1 MYSESSQSYL
11 QLRHNLPW
19 LNKEIVQLITK
30 RNLLFRRA
38 HKSGN
43 RDDQEK
49 FKQLRNRV
57 VSKLRSAKTKC
68 FTNLH
73 PHNTK
78 DFWKLVKSVKPRSST
93 FPTLELG
100 DIVAPSDLEK
110 ASLLN
115 DVFINSFNL
124 STPVLDVSDL
134 PTTDPNECPE
144 SLFCTEDEVYEMLS
158 TLDTTKSS
166 GHDEISARMLK
177 ETALSVTP
185 AVTQLF
191 NISISLGE
199 LPDEWKIARVSPI
212 PKSSN
217 HSDPSNYRPVSL
229 LSVLSKL
236 LERHTRNTLLDH
248 LTLYSPISAQQWGF
262 SQGKSATGALL
273 AATDQWHQWL
283 DSGTDICAVFF
294 DYRKAFDSVPHKPLL
309 EKLKATNINPYL
321 LRWITPYLTSR
332 VQYVC
337 VNAWCFFQLTHYLHV
352 SSGVPQ
358 GSVIGPLLFIFYVND
373 ISSISLSNGTL
384 SLFADD
390 VLLYHSIQKPVDYQ
404 HLQIDIDNLCEWT
417 DDSHL
422 QLNRTKCKF
431 MVISRKRQPI
441 LPSQPLT
448 VNHSQLERVYSYKY
462 LSVWQTSPRVCSY
475 SLGSSPSW
483 FHSFSGENP
492 KICLEDVHQK
502 MEP

>member
-1 MYSESSQSYL
+1 M
-11 QLRHNLPW
+11 
-19 LNKEIVQLITK
+19 
-30 RNLLFRRA
+30 
-38 HKSGN
+38 
-43 RDDQEK
+43 
-49 FKQLRNRV
+49 
-57 VSKLRSAKTKC
+57 
-68 FTNLH
+68 
-73 PHNTK
+73 
-78 DFWKLVKSVKPRSST
+78 
-93 FPTLELG
+93 
-100 DIVAPSDLEK
+100 
-110 ASLLN
+110 
-115 DVFINSFNL
+115 
-124 STPVLDVSDL
+124 
-134 PTTDPNECPE
+134 
-144 SLFCTEDEVYEMLS
+144 
-158 TLDTTKSS
+158 
-166 GHDEISARMLK
+166 
-177 ETALSVTP
+177 
-185 AVTQLF
+185 
-191 NISISLGE
+191 
-199 LPDEWKIARVSPI
+199 
-212 PKSSN
+212 
-217 HSDPSNYRPVSL
+217 
-229 LSVLSKL
+229 
-236 LERHTRNTLLDH
+236 ERHIRNTLLDH

-262 SQGKSATGALL
+262 SRGKSATGALL

-321 LRWITPYLTSR
+321 LRWITAYLTSR

-337 VNAWCFFQLTHYLHV
+337 VNGASSNSLPV

-358 GSVIGPLLFIFYVND
+358 GSIIGPLLFIFYVND

-390 VLLYHSIQKPVDYQ
+390 VLLYRSIQKPVDYQ

-417 DDSHL
+417 DDNHL

-462 LSVWQTSPRVCSY
+462 LGVWLTSTLNWSTQITENNKKARSQLGIIYRNFYQHSNSATLLQLYLSYITSPRVCSY

>member
-1 MYSESSQSYL
+1 MYSERSLTY
-11 QLRHNLPW
+11 LPW

-57 VSKLRSAKTKC
+57 VSKLRSAKTKF

-93 FPTLELG
+93 FPTLKLG
-100 DIVAPSDLEK
+100 DIVATSDLEK

-115 DVFINSFNL
+115 DVFINL

-166 GHDEISARMLK
+166 GQSEISARMLK
-177 ETALSVTP
+177 ETALSMTP

-217 HSDPSNYRPVSL
+217 RSDPSNYRPISL

-236 LERHTRNTLLDH
+236 LERHIRNTLLDH

-262 SQGKSATGALL
+262 SRGKSATGALL

-321 LRWITPYLTSR
+321 LRWITAYLTSR

-337 VNAWCFFQLTHYLHV
+337 VNGASSNSLPV

-390 VLLYHSIQKPVDYQ
+390 VYTTLSFHT
-404 HLQIDIDNLCEWT
+404 EA
-417 DDSHL
+417 
-422 QLNRTKCKF
+422 
-431 MVISRKRQPI
+431 SR
-441 LPSQPLT
+441 LSTPSDR
-448 VNHSQLERVYSYKY
+448 H
-462 LSVWQTSPRVCSY
+462 
-475 SLGSSPSW
+475 
-483 FHSFSGENP
+483 
-492 KICLEDVHQK
+492 
-502 MEP
+502 

>member
-1 MYSESSQSYL
+1 M
-11 QLRHNLPW
+11 
-19 LNKEIVQLITK
+19 QLIRK

-38 HKSGN
+38 HKSGS

-57 VSKLRSAKTKC
+57 VSKLRSAKTKY

-93 FPTLELG
+93 FPTLKLG
-100 DIVAPSDLEK
+100 DIVATSDLEK

-124 STPVLDVSDL
+124 STPVLEVSDL

-166 GHDEISARMLK
+166 GHSEISARMLK
-177 ETALSVTP
+177 ETALSMTP

-217 HSDPSNYRPVSL
+217 RSDPSNYRPISL

-236 LERHTRNTLLDH
+236 LERHIRNTLLDH

-262 SQGKSATGALL
+262 SRGKSATGALL

-283 DSGTDICAVFF
+283 DSGTDHMCSIF
-294 DYRKAFDSVPHKPLL
+294 RLWKSV
-309 EKLKATNINPYL
+309 
-321 LRWITPYLTSR
+321 
-332 VQYVC
+332 
-337 VNAWCFFQLTHYLHV
+337 
-352 SSGVPQ
+352 
-358 GSVIGPLLFIFYVND
+358 
-373 ISSISLSNGTL
+373 
-384 SLFADD
+384 
-390 VLLYHSIQKPVDYQ
+390 
-404 HLQIDIDNLCEWT
+404 
-417 DDSHL
+417 
-422 QLNRTKCKF
+422 
-431 MVISRKRQPI
+431 
-441 LPSQPLT
+441 
-448 VNHSQLERVYSYKY
+448 
-462 LSVWQTSPRVCSY
+462 
-475 SLGSSPSW
+475 
-483 FHSFSGENP
+483 
-492 KICLEDVHQK
+492 
-502 MEP
+502 